1 MYETLFLGVLRHFKM
16 IRFERYNFMVLKINM
31 IMIVDENRILDKKII
46 HSDEEKHFH
55 GSR

>member
-1 MYETLFLGVLRHFKM
+1 M